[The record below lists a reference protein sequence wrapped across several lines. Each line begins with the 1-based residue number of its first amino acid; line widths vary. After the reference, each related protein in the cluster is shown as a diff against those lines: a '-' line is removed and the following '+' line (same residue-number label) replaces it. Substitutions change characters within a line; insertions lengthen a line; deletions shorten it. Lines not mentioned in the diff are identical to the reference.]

1 VALLSGVRVDFSG
14 FVLLTGLTSPS
25 KKRPQPLSETRV
37 DSSLNDVP
45 YSHIVP
51 SPFHL
56 SCLGEPQLFDGAG
69 ESIRFRTRKHFALL
83 IRLALEPGHVFS
95 RDSLTDL
102 LWPDAPPERARH
114 SLSQAV
120 SVLRA
125 KLGRENLLVRAA
137 SVGLRAGA
145 VETDVAHLAAGTN
158 GAIRGRFLDGFDV
171 PGSRPFDDWKGQW
184 TAQLIPKV
192 RDALTRHMDAARR
205 IADFTTVERHAQLLH
220 DLDTTSEEA
229 VRGLMESRAWVG
241 DRSNALKIFR
251 RYETLLAEELGAKPS
266 ADLVRMAHLL
276 RDGRGAV
283 SHPPEP
289 GQPPIPAHR
298 RFEPE
303 MLIGRER
310 EFGALYDAWLDV
322 RRRNPRIIVV
332 LGDPGIGKTTLC
344 NSFAASC
351 QMEGAVVARVQAY
364 DAERELPFA
373 VVSELIRQLVMQRA
387 FAGADPEALS
397 ELSRL
402 APEVLEAYPGV
413 PKAAPSTPELTSLR
427 LSDAFLKAVTAA
439 SEETPLIVVVD
450 DIHAADASSTAI
462 LHVASRKLSN
472 ARLLLVLTA
481 RRAELQTTDGP
492 AALVSDGYLKWLQTV
507 ELEPLPADIAEEVVR
522 AHVGAGPEKHG
533 TPPVARILQ
542 AANGNPLAI
551 ELLTREWVQHGAES
565 LLRDLEALNTQ
576 PLPSLG
582 IPRAIRTMFE
592 RLIQRLEPSTRAAL
606 DLAAVLGRRLSD
618 LSLYGAVDLHSGRAG
633 EALSRLLEIGL
644 LREVGGELEF
654 KNELI
659 RAQAYY
665 SVVGPARQ
673 HLHRRVATMLAERP
687 MEEGYAPRLEIAWHF
702 MRGGEPANALPHA
715 LSGSEGALQAGAPAE
730 AEEILSALVRQPPME
745 APLNTVRMLLCRALV
760 DQSKVAAAVP
770 AVEQLLVDPT
780 LAVCDQAQAMLM
792 KAKLA
797 YLQNSESGAVASGVA
812 GDALVKAR
820 ATGDL
825 RLITEALFQYARAGA
840 AAGEPRIFGEAQVE
854 IKEILG
860 SGASSIPPM
869 ASLVAGYCDFLCNE
883 VESAAAH
890 VRVALDLLEK
900 SPNWVELARA
910 WNGYAVCMQGLLRL
924 DDAHEG
930 FSRAL
935 DFARKVGDDSR
946 ASAFASNLGNATMIQ
961 GRFEDA
967 IKIGRLSAEL
977 ARRATYQPE
986 MSTIYTNLAG
996 TYMLLSDRKRAFD
1009 CLEEARRWMGSARE
1023 RSWLARA
1030 SLLLESAGLA
1040 LMAQNTGWAL
1050 DLIEEAETLVG
1061 NKQDAL
1067 QDSSMYE
1074 KFRVLR
1080 AGYTVGHRAA
1090 SDLAQ
1095 VGLSKY
1101 RDKHPFY
1108 YLNMLAAEA
1117 WVERTFTGTYT
1128 SETREGMALFER
1140 APGKLAMVRGQGFI
1154 V

>member
-1 VALLSGVRVDFSG
+1 
-14 FVLLTGLTSPS
+14 
-25 KKRPQPLSETRV
+25 
-37 DSSLNDVP
+37 
-45 YSHIVP
+45 VP

-83 IRLALEPGHVFS
+83 IRLALEPGHAFS
-95 RDSLTDL
+95 RDSLTEL

-114 SLSQAV
+114 SLAQAV

-125 KLGRENLLVRAA
+125 MLGRENLLVRAA

-241 DRSNALKIFR
+241 DRTNALKIFR
-251 RYETLLAEELGAKPS
+251 RYETRLAEELGAKPS

-289 GQPPIPAHR
+289 GQPPVPAHR

-322 RRRNPRIIVV
+322 RRRNPRIVVV

-373 VVSELIRQLVMQRA
+373 VVSELIRQLVTQRA
-387 FAGADPEALS
+387 LAGADPEALS

-439 SEETPLIVVVD
+439 SEEAPLIVVVD

-618 LSLYGAVDLHSGRAG
+618 VSLYAAVDLHSGRAG

-687 MEEGYAPRLEIAWHF
+687 MEEGYAPRLEIAWHY
-702 MRGGEPANALPHA
+702 MRGGEAANALPHA

-730 AEEILSALVRQPPME
+730 AEEILDVLLRQPPPG
-745 APLNTVRMLLCRALV
+745 APLTTMRMFFAKALL
-760 DQSKVAAAVP
+760 DQSKGATVLSVLDEILADTSTP
-770 AVEQLLVDPT
+770 MREKVEAT
-780 LAVCDQAQAMLM
+780 LM
-792 KAKLA
+792 KATA
-797 YLQNSESGAVASGVA
+797 TYLVNSDSGALLCKVTS
-812 GDALVKAR
+812 DALSRAESMEDVELISRAQFEYARSGLSAGATERVEQAKRALNRILEDPKDEGTATTYFAGAFCDFFSNDVAR
-820 ATGDL
+820 AAVRMERCIEMLEGS
-825 RLITEALFQYARAGA
+825 RNMVERARA
-840 AAGEPRIFGEAQVE
+840 
-854 IKEILG
+854 
-860 SGASSIPPM
+860 
-869 ASLVAGYCDFLCNE
+869 Y
-883 VESAAAH
+883 
-890 VRVALDLLEK
+890 
-900 SPNWVELARA
+900 
-910 WNGYAVCMQGLLRL
+910 NGYGVCLRGLLRI
-924 DDAHEG
+924 DDACQ
-930 FSRAL
+930 AL
-935 DFARKVGDDSR
+935 FKAFELTQRYGNDGR
-946 ASAFASNLGNATMIQ
+946 ASTFASNLCHTETVR
-961 GRFEDA
+961 GRFQSA
-967 IKIGRLSAEL
+967 IEFGLLSVEL
-977 ARRATYQPE
+977 GTRAVSQPE
-986 MSTIYTNLAG
+986 LNNTYMNLADVHMLVG
-996 TYMLLSDRKRAFD
+996 DRDRAYAYM
-1009 CLEEARRWMGSARE
+1009 EQ
-1023 RSWLARA
+1023 ARA
-1030 SLLLESAGLA
+1030 WMAAHQRTWSANVNFLLESASLA
-1040 LMAQNTGWAL
+1040 LMLGNVSLAL
-1050 DLIEEAETLVG
+1050 DLVEEIESVCG
-1061 NKQDAL
+1061 NRERPIL
-1067 QDSSMYE
+1067 DSSLYE
-1074 KFRVLR
+1074 KLKVFK
-1080 AGYTVGHRAA
+1080 AGHTKGREAA
-1090 SDLAQ
+1090 FLQAREA
-1095 VGLSKY
+1095 VEKY
-1101 RDKHPFY
+1101 RGRHPY
-1108 YLNMLAAEA
+1108 YFVNAIAAMA
-1117 WVERTFTGTYT
+1117 WVERTFMGAQTA
-1128 SETREGMALFER
+1128 ETERELALLEHV
-1140 APGKLAMVRGQGFI
+1140 PGKRALLKAQGFL